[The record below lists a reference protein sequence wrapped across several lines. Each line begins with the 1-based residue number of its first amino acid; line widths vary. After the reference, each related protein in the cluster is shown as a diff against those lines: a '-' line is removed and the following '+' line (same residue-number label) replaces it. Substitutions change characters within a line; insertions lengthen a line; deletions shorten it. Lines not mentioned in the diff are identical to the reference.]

1 MIIKKFQ
8 AYNEKDAIEM
18 AKDEMGNEAV
28 ILNVKTIKHRG
39 FARLFKKNIIE
50 VTAALEEKETKPV
63 ESVRPRAIDYKAG
76 DMAYANPALNAEN
89 ENSSN
94 IEAKLNSLQ
103 EMLEK
108 QISGGTS
115 SSSEKKA
122 EPKEKET
129 EEKEIEKEEEKG
141 VNKAFTKLIFGKLVE
156 NEVDEPIAR
165 KIIEEVEES
174 LTSQSSLDTY
184 LSGIYQKII
193 LKLGQAKIIELSEGK
208 TNLVF
213 FVGPTGVGK
222 TTTIAKLASHFKLD
236 KKARVALI
244 TSDTYRIAAVE
255 QLRTYAN
262 ILDIPMQVVYTVEEF
277 NDAVKQFEG
286 YDLILVDTAGRS
298 HKNLEQCNEVIH
310 LVNDCKTD
318 EEKIVKQVYLVL
330 STATKYK
337 DLLKITEAYAG
348 LKKYNLVFTKLDET
362 TYLGNILN
370 IKLKTDAPLSYVTSG
385 QVVPDDISRLNA
397 QKVAKQLLGGGE

>member
-8 AYNEKDAIEM
+8 AYNEKDAVNM

-28 ILNVKTIKHRG
+28 ILNIKTIKHRG

-50 VTAALEEKETKPV
+50 VTAALEEKEVKV
-63 ESVRPRAIDYKAG
+63 EAPRPRAIDYTAG
-76 DMAYANPALNAEN
+76 DMTYANPALNKDADN
-89 ENSSN
+89 GSN

-108 QISGGTS
+108 QISAGS
-115 SSSEKKA
+115 SKNEK
-122 EPKEKET
+122 KEKEIK
-129 EEKEIEKEEEKG
+129 EEKEEKVEDEAEDKG
-141 VNKAFTKLIFGKLVE
+141 VNKAFTKLIYGKLVE
-156 NEVDEPIAR
+156 NEVDENIAK

-193 LKLGQAKIIELSEGK
+193 LKLGQAKTIELAEGK

-236 KKARVALI
+236 KKAKVALI

-277 NDAVKQFEG
+277 NDAVEMFAG
-286 YDLILVDTAGRS
+286 FDLIFVDTAGRS
-298 HKNLEQCNEVIH
+298 HKNLEQCNEVMH
-310 LVNDCKTD
+310 LVNDCKID
-318 EEKIVKQVYLVL
+318 EEKINKQVYLVL

>member
-8 AYNEKDAIEM
+8 AYNEKDAVNM

-28 ILNVKTIKHRG
+28 ILNIKTIKHRG

-50 VTAALEEKETKPV
+50 VTAALEEKEVKV
-63 ESVRPRAIDYKAG
+63 EASRPRAIDYTAG
-76 DMAYANPALNAEN
+76 DMTYANPTLNKDADN
-89 ENSSN
+89 GSN

-108 QISGGTS
+108 QISAGS
-115 SSSEKKA
+115 SKNDK
-122 EPKEKET
+122 KEKEA
-129 EEKEIEKEEEKG
+129 KEEKEEEIEDEVEDKG
-141 VNKAFTKLIFGKLVE
+141 VNKAFTKLIYGKLVE
-156 NEVDEPIAR
+156 NEVDENIAK

-193 LKLGQAKIIELSEGK
+193 LKLGQAKTIELAEGK

-236 KKARVALI
+236 KKAKVALI

-277 NDAVKQFEG
+277 NDAVEMFAG
-286 YDLILVDTAGRS
+286 FDLIFVDTAGRS
-298 HKNLEQCNEVIH
+298 HKNLEQCNEVMH
-310 LVNDCKTD
+310 LVNDCKID
-318 EEKIVKQVYLVL
+318 EEKINKQVYLVL